1 MKVTIH
7 DLSHCFYHRNKE
19 PLWVFKNFSLKVD
32 SGEFVVLL
40 GPSGCGKSTLLQLL
54 AGLISPCQGEILLDN
69 EPPLVSQTR
78 KQVAWMAQKPALL
91 PWKTVF
97 QNVALAQKVNPQNGR
112 TLLPVTELI
121 SLVGLQDFADA
132 FPFTLSGGMQ
142 QRAALARTLSLNAL
156 LWLMDEPF
164 AALDEITREELQEQT
179 LALIHRFRPTVIW
192 VTHNIAEAIKL
203 AQRVIVLSQRPAAIQ
218 AEFTLPDEPRDEMFY
233 AKIAPTI
240 RKALQLK
247 G

>member
-1 MKVTIH
+1 MKVTIRE
-7 DLSHCFYHRNKE
+7 LSHWFYSPNKE
-19 PLWVFKNFSLKVD
+19 PLWVFNNFSLNVE

-54 AGLISPCQGEILLDN
+54 AGLISPCQGEILIDN
-69 EPPLVSQTR
+69 EPPLVSQMR
-78 KQVAWMAQKPALL
+78 KHIAWMAQKPALL
-91 PWKTVF
+91 PWKTVL
-97 QNVALAQKVNPQNGR
+97 QNVSLAQKVNPQNGR
-112 TLLPVTELI
+112 MLLPAAQLL

-132 FPFTLSGGMQ
+132 FPLTLSGGMQ
-142 QRAALARTLSLNAL
+142 QRAALARTLSLSAQ

-179 LALIHRFRPTVIW
+179 LVLIRQFHPTVIW

-218 AEFTLPDEPRDEMFY
+218 AEFVLPNEPRNELLY

-240 RKALQLK
+240 RKALHAK